1 MTDDSYGNG
10 IYAVDAGYVRP
21 KMAAVHLVVESGR
34 VALIDTAHQRLARCS
49 TRSTQELRLGRR
61 RRRICLPDPCPSR
74 SCRRCGSDDAGV
86 SECALVVHPR
96 GARHMIDPSRL
107 VEGATAV
114 YGADE
119 MARLYGEIHP
129 ADAAR
134 VVEAHDGTII
144 EFGGRRLHVLD
155 TPGHARHH
163 VCFPMTKRQAT
174 FLPVTSG
181 FPIPSLMLA
190 WAQFSFG
197 YHAGEV
203 RARGD
208 ACSIDRL
215 LALKPGAVYLT
226 HFGRVGD
233 PVQVGG
239 ELHRLIDAY
248 VAIATR
254 HRAVLRMTVINASM
268 TIWRSYA
275 KRSQCVGMRSCG
287 REGDRT
293 VGQRHRD
300 QRAGARGLDTTARK
314 CWKRSSAFGDL
325 AQRDAGGEKAE

>member
-1 MTDDSYGNG
+1 MTDTISYGNG

-34 VALIDTAHQRLARCS
+34 VALIDTGTNASLDAVREALKSFGLA
-49 TRSTQELRLGRR
+49 EDAVEYV
-61 RRRICLPDPCPSR
+61 CLTHVHLDH
-74 SCRRCGSDDAGV
+74 AGG
-86 SECALVVHPR
+86 AGAMMRAFPNARLVVHPR

-129 ADAAR
+129 VDAAR

-163 VCFPMTKRQAT
+163 VCFHDEKTGHIFT
-174 FLPVTSG
+174 
-181 FPIPSLMLA
+181 
-190 WAQFSFG
+190 
-197 YHAGEV
+197 
-203 RARGD
+203 GD
-208 ACSIDRL
+208 AFGLSYPEFDVGGRQFVFPATTPVQFEPEAMHASIDRL

-233 PVQVGG
+233 PIQVGG

-254 HRAVLRMTVINASM
+254 HRDAGDDRHQRINDDLTQLMLSELSASGCALAAGQVIELLGSDIEINA
-268 TIWRSYA
+268 
-275 KRSQCVGMRSCG
+275 Q
-287 REGDRT
+287 
-293 VGQRHRD
+293 
-300 QRAGARGLDTTARK
+300 GLGVWLDNTARK
-314 CWKRSSAFGDL
+314 R
-325 AQRDAGGEKAE
+325 